1 MISSLGVCSVILG
14 LTAHIGFKSDY
25 NFVHPSYK
33 CQSEK
38 ILYGVYLNSEG
49 SLSYFLGKEINSYID
64 LGYAT
69 GYSGASI
76 VSVVRFKYKKFF
88 VMPGYDGKEGI
99 ALGIEIPIGE

>member
-33 CQSEK
+33 CQIEE
-38 ILYGVYLNSEG
+38 IVYGIYLNSEG
-49 SLSYFLGKEINSYID
+49 SLSTFFGKEINSYID
-64 LGYAT
+64 LGFAT
-69 GYSGASI
+69 GYSTTD
-76 VSVVRFKYKKFF
+76 VVPVVRFKYKKFF